1 MSTPTT
7 TQAAIRAALI
17 TRIEAINP
25 THGEYQDYTWTHLD
39 QIDPRGLDLRLF
51 RVLTDVGSY
60 TEGGVFGGDGMEAD
74 CEVRIRVAYGGLD
87 GNELTDLV
95 TRDGQDL
102 WVAVHDS
109 PGGSAQDIPGLI
121 RFEEFLLPEPVDESI
136 DEETNTL
143 VIDWVTRVY
152 YKAAY

>member
-1 MSTPTT
+1 
-7 TQAAIRAALI
+7 
-17 TRIEAINP
+17 
-25 THGEYQDYTWTHLD
+25 
-39 QIDPRGLDLRLF
+39 
-51 RVLTDVGSY
+51 
-60 TEGGVFGGDGMEAD
+60 MEAD